1 MQPKRTS
8 PRVPGAIDRHV
19 AKRARMQ
26 RLRKGLTQPQLCE
39 RLGVSLTALQ
49 AIEGGRR
56 KWTAYRLLM
65 CAQVLDC
72 DVGHFFRDPP
82 AGYAMPEEPDVGTM
96 ENGDTR
102 RLLRAWD
109 QLTGN
114 ARKHVLALTIGMA
127 RSQRNERRV
136 AELEAL
142 AARTE
147 GLLPAA

>member
-8 PRVPGAIDRHV
+8 PRVPDAIDRHV
-19 AKRARMQ
+19 AKRVRMQ

-39 RLGVSLTALQ
+39 RLAMSLTTLQ

-56 KWTAYRLLM
+56 KWTAYRLLRV
-65 CAQVLDC
+65 AQVLDC

-82 AGYAMPEEPDVGTM
+82 VGYAMPEEPDLGTM
-96 ENGDTR
+96 VNGDTR

-136 AELEAL
+136 AELETL
-142 AARTE
+142 VTRM
-147 GLLPAA
+147 GLVHPAA